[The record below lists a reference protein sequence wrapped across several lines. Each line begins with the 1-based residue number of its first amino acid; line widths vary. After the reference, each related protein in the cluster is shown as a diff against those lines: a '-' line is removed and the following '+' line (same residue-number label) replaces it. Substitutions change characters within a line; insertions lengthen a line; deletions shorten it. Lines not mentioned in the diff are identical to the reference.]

1 MEAFLKSFAP
11 VMNDPHPAPFRPRI
25 DQP

>member
-1 MEAFLKSFAP
+1 MEAFLKSFAL
-11 VMNDPHPAPFRPRI
+11 VMNDPQPAPFRPRI